1 MTLTQAWE
9 RYKRDKDDAAKEMLV
24 TEYTPL
30 IHFVL
35 GQIHLPYTPLMQF
48 EDAMS
53 YGFIGLLDALEKF
66 DPSRGFKF
74 ETYAVARI
82 RGAVRDGMRET
93 QWMPRSVLQ
102 KMSQVE
108 KAMQRLES
116 EQGRPPT
123 EDETADAL
131 GLTKQAF
138 QSLLNDISPVTLYS
152 LEEVV
157 FETKDGEAITLGD
170 TLADHESPSPQESAE
185 WEEHKRLLSE
195 AIESLPER
203 EKLVVALYCYEEL
216 TLKEIGEV
224 MGISSSRV
232 CQLYTHALIRLRSY
246 LSAYHQEVFGS
257 APEVTKRRAGR
268 RPKQSSP
275 EEAVMHGSGH
285 QHQPPAIAAGKDSR
299 RGKAPTNTAKSAP
312 SASASFKYRRGTTRP
327 TEKSILPLAV

>member
-1 MTLTQAWE
+1 MTLKQAWE
-9 RYKRDKDDAAKEMLV
+9 RYKSNKDVAAKERLV

-35 GQIHLPYTPLMQF
+35 GQIHLPFTPLMQF

-53 YGFIGLLDALEKF
+53 YGFLGLLDALDKF
-66 DPSRGFKF
+66 DPERGFKF

-82 RGAVRDGMRET
+82 RGSIRDGMRET

-108 KAMQRLES
+108 KAMQRLEA

-123 EDETADAL
+123 EEETADAL

-138 QSLLNDISPVTLYS
+138 QDILSDISPITLFS
-152 LEEVV
+152 LEEVI
-157 FETKDGEAITLGD
+157 FETKDGEPITLGE
-170 TLADHESPSPQESAE
+170 TLADRDGVSPQESAE
-185 WEEHKRLLSE
+185 WEEHKRLLGQ
-195 AIESLPER
+195 AIEALPDR

-232 CQLYTHALIRLRSY
+232 CQLYTHALIRLRSF
-246 LSAYHQEVFGS
+246 LASYHQEIFGS
-257 APEVTKRRAGR
+257 APQGTRRRAGR
-268 RPKQSSP
+268 RPKQASTT
-275 EEAVMHGSGH
+275 EEVVTHGSGH
-285 QHQPPAIAAGKDSR
+285 HRAAATADGDRR
-299 RGKAPTNTAKSAP
+299 RGKA
-312 SASASFKYRRGTTRP
+312 SASAAEPTTPTNAAYPYRRGTSRP
-327 TEKSILPLAV
+327 RAKTFLPLAI